1 MDTVIVIQLL
11 KALIYRERIIL
22 TLESTTHQLEIRMP
36 KMEVSRLSKPMSKV
50 PVFRE
55 PHPQQLDRGMIP
67 KSENLLA
74 FEKHNSSIF
83 CVDKV
88 QDVVHKDS

>member
-1 MDTVIVIQLL
+1 M
-11 KALIYRERIIL
+11 
-22 TLESTTHQLEIRMP
+22 RMP

-83 CVDKV
+83 LRR
-88 QDVVHKDS
+88 